1 MSISSSDNLIDSRD
15 VVKRIEELTDE
26 LQELA
31 DDQDVDLDD
40 PTAVRNMKTFG
51 LEDEA
56 TELADLLDL
65 QEQAEGYCSWRHGV
79 TLINGDYFKKFAQE
93 FAEDVGLIKSDS
105 NWPYTCIDWEQAADE
120 LKQDYTG
127 VEFAGETFYVRQ

>member
-1 MSISSSDNLIDSRD
+1 MSISSSDNTIDSRD

-56 TELADLLDL
+56 EELADLLDL
-65 QEQAEGYCSWRHGV
+65 QSQAEGYTDWRHGA
-79 TLINGDYFKKFAQE
+79 TLIHEDYFKKYAQE
-93 FAEDVGLIKSDS
+93 FAEDIGAVNRDA
-105 NWPYTCIDWEQAADE
+105 NWPYTCIDWDQAAAD
-120 LKQDYTG
+120 LQQDYTG
-127 VEFAGETFYVRQ
+127 VEFAGETFYVR